1 MESRVNSSCVCVS
14 VYVCCL
20 LTIILNNNVLLL
32 FYIVSITIQLE
43 KKISCLFWLPIL
55 PKVFVSSLLA
65 LSLVKLEVTFGA
77 EESLPR

>member
-43 KKISCLFWLPIL
+43 KKNL
-55 PKVFVSSLLA
+55 VFV
-65 LSLVKLEVTFGA
+65 LVTHLT
-77 EESLPR
+77 